1 MHLST
6 IEFDSLFLI
15 RHVVCHTLIGIENM
29 MNALKHDEYVSNP
42 PILMSDFISKM
53 VKEDMTTL
61 PFAHFFQNNPILVPV
76 PNSSLMRPGT
86 LWVPQRLAN
95 ALIKQELRSVVEC
108 VRRIKPLPKLKRVYL
123 KTDRKLLNIMTPLRF
138 KKYYHCH
145 QMI

>member
-1 MHLST
+1 M
-6 IEFDSLFLI
+6 
-15 RHVVCHTLIGIENM
+15 
-29 MNALKHDEYVSNP
+29 LKHDEYVSNP

-95 ALIKQELRSVVEC
+95 ALIKQELGRSVVEC
-108 VRRIKPLPKLKRVYL
+108 VRRIKPLPKSC
-123 KTDRKLLNIMTPLRF
+123 NEFI
-138 KKYYHCH
+138 
-145 QMI
+145 

>member
-6 IEFDSLFLI
+6 IEFGSLLSYSPRGMSYFN
-15 RHVVCHTLIGIENM
+15 RESRTA
-29 MNALKHDEYVSNP
+29 MNALKHDGYVSNL

-95 ALIKQELRSVVEC
+95 ALINKNLEDL
-108 VRRIKPLPKLKRVYL
+108 
-123 KTDRKLLNIMTPLRF
+123 
-138 KKYYHCH
+138 
-145 QMI
+145 